1 MVRSRNGR
9 FGAFALCTPFEVTR
23 KWLDDELYAADPEL
37 GNMHYLEA
45 QPLRLSGP
53 SAVLGYCD
61 DLAYLEAQALR
72 LSGPSAVLGYCD
84 DLASGVHD
92 LFLDPRGKRL
102 VGHETRRKR
111 KPERGKSG
119 EHTYEGI
126 SEPGVQV

>member
-61 DLAYLEAQALR
+61 DLA
-72 LSGPSAVLGYCD
+72 
-84 DLASGVHD
+84 SGVHD